1 MLIRWN
7 VRFILFLTFAAIH
20 SLSINV
26 QDYELP
32 CRIKRPSNK
41 LKRLYKGQFEKP
53 NLCCGIKPFSSKH
66 GLCCMGKV
74 LKKDLF
80 KCCLD
85 GTIVPKD
92 SVCLCHP
99 ASSWVKDQIIRVSS
113 LENKLNDIERDLKG
127 IISNLKSPIIQL
139 QEEIETMEKITRDL
153 YEEVIVLV
161 DDSIRVDPYE
171 VDYIVKL
178 IIFLNENE
186 NKMNG
191 VKKQMSL
198 LRDTSEN
205 TVPQGLRGLR
215 STMKWSRG
223 LQVLI
228 TQEIQVNLRDEG
240 NVKTMKKLVLKR
252 EKILEKISD
261 RKLIL
266 GRFNNHLKNVR
277 SALSIINNDIKLMEH
292 LHGILDNKLTL
303 VIQMENTFAEETKML
318 NFSFS
323 TTEIL
328 AMTNETQNSFT
339 SEYLKIL
346 LRNSLD
352 EKARKK
358 MNEIE
363 YKADEDFE
371 SLLLKLLAFITVISL
386 LGNFF

>member
-1 MLIRWN
+1 
-7 VRFILFLTFAAIH
+7 
-20 SLSINV
+20 
-26 QDYELP
+26 
-32 CRIKRPSNK
+32 
-41 LKRLYKGQFEKP
+41 
-53 NLCCGIKPFSSKH
+53 
-66 GLCCMGKV
+66 
-74 LKKDLF
+74 
-80 KCCLD
+80 
-85 GTIVPKD
+85 
-92 SVCLCHP
+92 
-99 ASSWVKDQIIRVSS
+99 
-113 LENKLNDIERDLKG
+113 
-127 IISNLKSPIIQL
+127 
-139 QEEIETMEKITRDL
+139 
-153 YEEVIVLV
+153 
-161 DDSIRVDPYE
+161 
-171 VDYIVKL
+171 
-178 IIFLNENE
+178 
-186 NKMNG
+186 
-191 VKKQMSL
+191 
-198 LRDTSEN
+198 
-205 TVPQGLRGLR
+205 
-215 STMKWSRG
+215 
-223 LQVLI
+223 
-228 TQEIQVNLRDEG
+228 
-240 NVKTMKKLVLKR
+240 MKKLVLKR

-371 SLLLKLLAFITVISL
+371 SLFIEVISIYNCDFSSWELFLKLIEERISIAKSDIL
-386 LGNFF
+386 STKDFSKLTNIYVFKTIEHFFQ